1 MVVYFSILYILYCEY
16 KVKMTE
22 LKREYVIPLR
32 RKTIL
37 APKWRRSK
45 KAMSVLKDFIRKH
58 MKADNVIICN
68 ELNEFIWANGIK
80 NPPGKVS
87 VVAYKKTFA
96 DGVER
101 CIVNL
106 SSVGVEEVLKS
117 YEEMPAKLDVEQ
129 KESESLSS
137 EEKPEGENENKE
149 KSEVIEEKE
158 ENKDKKKDSEE
169 KKEVKE
175 E

>member
-1 MVVYFSILYILYCEY
+1 
-16 KVKMTE
+16 
-22 LKREYVIPLR
+22 
-32 RKTIL
+32 
-37 APKWRRSK
+37 
-45 KAMSVLKDFIRKH
+45 MSVLKDFVRKH

-106 SSVGVEEVLKS
+106 SAVGVDEVLKA
-117 YEEMPAKLDVEQ
+117 YDEIPAKLNVEQ
-129 KESESLSS
+129 KESESLSK
-137 EEKPEGENENKE
+137 EE
-149 KSEVIEEKE
+149 KSEEVTEDKENKKESKEVESKE
-158 ENKDKKKDSEE
+158 EVKEKKEDSES